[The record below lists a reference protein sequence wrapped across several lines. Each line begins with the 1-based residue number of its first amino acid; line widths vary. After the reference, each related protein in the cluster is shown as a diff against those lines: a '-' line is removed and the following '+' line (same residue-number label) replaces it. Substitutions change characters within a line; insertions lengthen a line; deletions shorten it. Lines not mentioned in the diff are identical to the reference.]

1 MHASARTRGA
11 VKPVTFRPPRALG
24 VGVGLAAAAW
34 SLAFAVLAGRAALGG
49 DPNLKTLLA
58 WVVCAA
64 LALLAA
70 TFVNWAYGVFSL
82 AYVVERDSLVIRW
95 GFRRVV
101 IPLDS
106 VLRMVPGRTMDQS
119 RIHGLNWWGC
129 HIGHADVQ
137 RIGYTLFY
145 STHRAPEQLL
155 YIHTTQESYALT
167 ILDQARF
174 AEELQSRAALSPVEE
189 AHPQRSTA
197 TGLAAL
203 PFWRDGHAI
212 SAAALSALACL
223 ALCGFVFLRY
233 PGLPDLVQ
241 LNFPY
246 SGGIVRIG
254 DREELLKLAYLGI
267 AIQVTNLVV
276 GVAVHSRERA
286 AGLWLLAAGSM
297 LQVLI
302 LAAAVAAF
310 ERS

>member
-1 MHASARTRGA
+1 MHASARAREA
-11 VKPVTFRPPRALG
+11 VAPVTFRPPRALG
-24 VGVGLAAAAW
+24 VGVGLAAALW
-34 SLAFAVLAGRAALGG
+34 SLLFSVLAGRAALGG
-49 DPNLKTLLA
+49 DPELKTLFA
-58 WVVCAA
+58 WIVCAV
-64 LALLAA
+64 LAFLAV
-70 TFVNWAYGVFSL
+70 TFVNWTYGVFAL

-106 VLRMVPGRTMDQS
+106 VLRMVPGRTMDAAHI
-119 RIHGLNWWGC
+119 RGINWWGC

-145 STHRAPEQLL
+145 STHRAPGELL

-174 AEELQSRAALSPVEE
+174 AEEIQSRAALSPVEE
-189 AHPQRSTA
+189 AHPQRSAA
-197 TGLAAL
+197 TGIAAL

-212 SAAALSALACL
+212 AAAVLSVLSCL

-233 PGLPDLVQ
+233 PDLPDLVQ
-241 LNFPY
+241 LNFPDA
-246 SGGIVRIG
+246 GGIVRIG

-267 AIQVTNLVV
+267 GIQVTNLVV
-276 GVAVHSRERA
+276 GVAVHARERA

-297 LQVLI
+297 LQLLI
-302 LAAAVAAF
+302 LAAAIAAF